1 MTLIRLSAILA
12 LGAMCI
18 PGYVISSYIISK
30 LPELS
35 EKERSY
41 FTFLLS
47 PIVVSLFT
55 FPIIL
60 FGINAVFF
68 SLVGQIFI
76 SIMIYLNSNRRN
88 LGKRLVRVDYRF
100 VLLLSIVGTISLFF
114 INNLELPLFTDST
127 KHFSYIDSI
136 AHTEINKYRSLSQ
149 LLPARFYHYGYH
161 LFIAQ
166 AHRLTGLPIG
176 ELMLASG
183 VGIMIL
189 FSVGMLALALT
200 LTSNY
205 EVALL
210 SATLISLTSVFPSF
224 AQNWG
229 KYPALFSLSLM
240 PLPVCLTVRLFRQ
253 GLKSYSKSELGVLI
267 LSVLIV
273 IFAHWRSTILYA
285 IAAISVYFY
294 YQTRKKQNCQ
304 QALIIISLAL
314 LCCGLIELD
323 QLDIPVL
330 NKAWWLLVFIIAFFL
345 LIKKRDGYSSLLLI
359 PLLIFGLSRLASV
372 IPLPQRWLQF
382 SHPIDWPFYRIG
394 LFIPATLFL
403 TICLEEITTH
413 YVVPTSRWGAF
424 LLLLGVSL
432 MLFPWQ
438 KRFQPD
444 EQYSL
449 VGSRQMDA
457 LHWIQ
462 ENYTNSNVTFLIP
475 GQVALD
481 YIEVSDS
488 GGWINP
494 LTGLEVEVV
503 PALIDFSDETQRNL
517 LCNTMPMI
525 YIDHMNTQ
533 YGFDDAN
540 LDLALYRLVYDREP
554 VRIVEPICD

>member
-1 MTLIRLSAILA
+1 MTLVRLSAIFA
-12 LGAMCI
+12 LGAMCA
-18 PGYVISSYIISK
+18 PGFVISSYIFSK
-30 LPELS
+30 LTEISPD
-35 EKERSY
+35 ERRI
-41 FTFLLS
+41 FPILFS
-47 PIVVSLFT
+47 PIVVCLFT
-55 FPIIL
+55 SPIL
-60 FGINAVFF
+60 FFGIEFAYFGIGLQIIF
-68 SLVGQIFI
+68 SFAICVHQKEERLLKELVRKDKRLLLLLLIVGIIAAIFI
-76 SIMIYLNSNRRN
+76 NS
-88 LGKRLVRVDYRF
+88 
-100 VLLLSIVGTISLFF
+100 
-114 INNLELPLFTDST
+114 LELPLFTDGIN
-127 KHFSYIDSI
+127 HFTYIDSI
-136 AHTEINKYRSLSQ
+136 AHSEISPNTSQPWILSAQ
-149 LLPARFYHYGYH
+149 FYHYGYH

-166 AHRLTGLPIG
+166 AHHLTGLPIT

-323 QLDIPVL
+323 RLDIPVL

-444 EQYSL
+444 EQYIL